1 MTIVLIRAIDFF
13 KIAKASGHSVD
24 DVIKSWDGKEHI
36 MSDDLE
42 DYLRS
47 WSDRIRKEGK

>member
-24 DVIKSWDGKEHI
+24 DVIKAKLIISFSQDKTPARGK
-36 MSDDLE
+36 SAGG
-42 DYLRS
+42 RS
-47 WSDRIRKEGK
+47 